1 MKLVSAEQLPAY
13 LGGSLCLAG
22 TDTLQRP
29 ALQSALEC
37 YRHLLGRGHYHL
49 PFFLIAD
56 LLALVT
62 SGYQT
67 RFLSERAP
75 ATEEP
80 DDVRVL
86 RSRYERECLGRL
98 LQSPDLITAS
108 EIIETT
114 PDPGQRRRVL
124 ELLCNTLAPCY
135 PKEWQVNPAQLR
147 DLSAAS
153 LTRGTPEEQL
163 ASLPGANEAHPFLP
177 QLEQFLN
184 TMNEEVRWGS
194 LLHEEDFFELTHFA
208 ALSSDY
214 LRLGS
219 RQLIELNRKLESTGV
234 LREDLKPNE
243 DDVDTAFLDETHYPT
258 GGITGLTNRGSFEN
272 LVMSELAYMDEGT
285 DEVSLFNLRFVENE
299 LLFYY
304 RDSGNLRRKRRTI
317 HFIFDLGDLITTKA
331 IGYDYQYSVLLHGLA
346 LRFIDDLFALFEL
359 DSLRFR
365 FHHLVSPGNAEF
377 LEGERGLLKTVL
389 ADYLRH
395 GWVDFSSSSAL
406 NLEEF
411 PDPKRKTYAVVF
423 SSPDRMDSWQAQQKA
438 AQDNEL
444 PITIALCQVGPSQPG
459 PLDLPASG
467 LALTEIRERKDE
479 MLRTLIS

>member
-1 MKLVSAEQLPAY
+1 MKLVSAEHLPAY
-13 LGGSLCLAG
+13 LGGSLCLVG
-22 TDTLQRP
+22 TDTSRP
-29 ALQSALEC
+29 GTLQSALDC

-49 PFFLIAD
+49 PFFLVAD
-56 LLALVT
+56 LLNLVT

-75 ATEEP
+75 TTEES

-98 LQSPDLITAS
+98 LQSPDVITAS

-124 ELLCNTLAPCY
+124 ELLCNSLAPCY
-135 PKEWQVNPAQLR
+135 PREWQVNPAQLR
-147 DLSAAS
+147 DLSAPS
-153 LTRGTPEEQL
+153 LTRATPEELL
-163 ASLPGANEAHPFLP
+163 ATLSGAEEAHPFLP
-177 QLEQFLN
+177 QLGQFLN

-219 RQLIELNRKLESTGV
+219 RQLIELNRKLESTG
-234 LREDLKPNE
+234 LLQGELKPNE

-258 GGITGLTNRGSFEN
+258 GGITGLSNRGSFEN
-272 LVMSELAYMDEGT
+272 LVMSELSYMDEGT
-285 DEVSLFNLRFVENE
+285 RDVSLFDLRFVENE
-299 LLFYY
+299 LLFYL

-317 HFIFDLGDLITTKA
+317 HFVFDLGELITTKA

-359 DSLRFR
+359 DSLRFK
-365 FHHLVSPGNAEF
+365 FHHLVDQASAEF
-377 LEGERGLLKTVL
+377 LDGERGLLKTVL

-395 GWVDFSSSSAL
+395 GWVDFSTCMEL
-406 NLEEF
+406 ELPNL
-411 PDPKRKTYAVVF
+411 PDPKRKTYAIVF
-423 SSPDRMDSWQAQQKA
+423 ASPERISFWQQQQEA
-438 AQDNEL
+438 ATAEEL
-444 PITIALCQVGPSQPG
+444 PVTVALCQVGPNQAG
-459 PLDLPASG
+459 PTDLPASG
-467 LALTEIRERKDE
+467 LDLTEIRARKDE
-479 MLRTLIS
+479 MLKALVS